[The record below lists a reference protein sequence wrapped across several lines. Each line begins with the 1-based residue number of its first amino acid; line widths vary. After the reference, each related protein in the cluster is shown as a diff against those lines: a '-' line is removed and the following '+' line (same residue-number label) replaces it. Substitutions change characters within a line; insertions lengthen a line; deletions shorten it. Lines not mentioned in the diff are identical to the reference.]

1 VKKMA
6 KKTPKVQGKQLY
18 LSGEAQPLC
27 QLDTPAWFAW
37 LETITAFRYYTQRR
51 QTVTQGYTRPMR
63 PISVRKEKR
72 RQGHLWYAYL
82 RTHGQLYKRYVGKT
96 AVLTQSKLD
105 EVAAGLNEI
114 W

>member
-1 VKKMA
+1 MA
-6 KKTPKVQGKQLY
+6 VSTPKVQGGLLY
-18 LSGEAQPLC
+18 LVGEDAPIC
-27 QLDTPAWFAW
+27 HIGTPDWFVW
-37 LETITAFRYYTQRR
+37 LEAGSSFRYYTSQRV
-51 QTVTQGYTRPMR
+51 TVTRGYTRPIR

-72 RQGHLWYAYL
+72 RQGVLWYAYV

-105 EVAAGLNEI
+105 EVSACLNEI